1 MRLKLLFPAAAF
13 LLFSCAGSRLGMAQ
27 VAPAARVSGIP
38 LTVSVGISDYNI
50 DYGRGRRMEGVVGR
64 VGYELFHGIG
74 IDGNARTIFM
84 NTPSGVSRMQ
94 QTTYLGGV
102 FYKPPVH
109 WAVQPFVR
117 MGGGIGV
124 IEFPSRNPF
133 YTRDSYSVYAPSGG
147 VEVPVMARLAIR
159 GEYEYQFW
167 KEYHGPNDLTPQ
179 GYTIGVTYA
188 IGGRHMRPHRNF

>member
-1 MRLKLLFPAAAF
+1 MRLKSLCVAAAVALFPGF
-13 LLFSCAGSRLGMAQ
+13 GSHIGMAQ
-27 VAPAARVSGIP
+27 VAPAARVGGIP
-38 LTVSVGISDYNI
+38 LTVSVGISDYDL
-50 DYGRGRRMEGVVGR
+50 DYGPGRRMQGIVGR
-64 VGYELFHGIG
+64 VGYEIFHGVG
-74 IDGNARTIFM
+74 IDGSARTLFI
-84 NTPSGVSRMQ
+84 NTPPQLTRMQ

-102 FYKPPVH
+102 FYEPQTRWRVR
-109 WAVQPFVR
+109 PFVR
-117 MGGGIGV
+117 MAGGLGV

-167 KEYHGPNDLTPQ
+167 QQYHGPNDLTPQ

-188 IGGRHMRPHRNF
+188 IGGRRLRSHGNF